1 MRYLIEFDV
10 IIIISRISLI
20 LGLLTPN
27 TIHTA
32 TIVEYLR
39 PLFEGKTQPKL
50 MIRSSPTK
58 LSRNSLY
65 RHLYNLWF
73 GREFLR
79 NKEEEF
85 LLSKYDNEVHALSL
99 RNKVIQDTNLF
110 FEKGRFDDFLELDI
124 FQEYYFEYLTFS
136 RNINI
141 ASTSHQFRPSN
152 FLADLYVLY
161 IETGLID
168 EYLTQRCSKKH
179 LVSFGAPTA
188 TCDYFRL

>member
-27 TIHTA
+27 AIHTA
-32 TIVEYLR
+32 AKVEYLS

-73 GREFLR
+73 G
-79 NKEEEF
+79 
-85 LLSKYDNEVHALSL
+85 
-99 RNKVIQDTNLF
+99 
-110 FEKGRFDDFLELDI
+110 
-124 FQEYYFEYLTFS
+124 
-136 RNINI
+136 
-141 ASTSHQFRPSN
+141 
-152 FLADLYVLY
+152 
-161 IETGLID
+161 
-168 EYLTQRCSKKH
+168 
-179 LVSFGAPTA
+179 
-188 TCDYFRL
+188 